1 MRKQLS
7 EENFAFI
14 LITPAVIIIFS
25 IILFPILKTLYMSFF
40 DINLTNPFSRPFL
53 GLGNYIEILCSPT
66 FWNAMIRTI
75 YFAVVSISIEF
86 VLGISIALLLNEKFY
101 GRGLLRSLI
110 IIPWAIPTIVN
121 GSLWRWIFNPQYG
134 ALNALLTQLGFID
147 SYQSWLG
154 SPFLALNMVIVADV
168 WKMTPLVVL
177 MVLAGLQTIPNE
189 LYETAGVDGA
199 NIIKRFFNITLP
211 MLKPTIL
218 IVLILRTME
227 TFKVFDIIYIMT
239 SGGPAN
245 GTQLIT
251 YYTYREAFSYLH
263 LSKGATLA
271 FLISL
276 TILGLSI
283 FYVKS
288 LGTKAE
294 Y

>member
-1 MRKQLS
+1 
-7 EENFAFI
+7 
-14 LITPAVIIIFS
+14 
-25 IILFPILKTLYMSFF
+25 
-40 DINLTNPFSRPFL
+40 PFV
-53 GLGNYIEILCSPT
+53 GLGNYLEILCGPT
-66 FWNAMIRTI
+66 FWNAMVRTV
-75 YFAVVSISIEF
+75 YFAVVSISMEF
-86 VLGISIALLLNEKFY
+86 ILGISIALLLNEDFY
-101 GRGLLRSLI
+101 GRWLLRSLI

-134 ALNALLTQLGFID
+134 ALNALLTQIGLID

-168 WKMTPLVVL
+168 WKMTPLVVI
-177 MVLAGLQTIPNE
+177 MILAGLQTIPHE
-189 LYETAGVDGA
+189 LYESAGVDGA
-199 NIIKRFFNITLP
+199 NVLKRFFHITLP

-251 YYTYREAFSYLH
+251 YYTYREAFSYLQ

-283 FYVKS
+283 IYVKA
-288 LGTKAE
+288 LGTKTE